1 MTQEPQQHEEVALG
15 IDPGAPPEDT
25 WEFVGRLSY
34 NKFIR
39 APQDYADAAGGAKPI
54 KWRQEFTAL
63 DVVREDGTDAIFSN
77 SPSMTRADG
86 VTPLGEGSAANHL
99 AIAWKGLVGISMNPE
114 DERSLPF
121 MGMVF
126 RLKSKR
132 LKVGQDRKTGQEFR
146 VRLYIPQEIVG
157 DSQYQYMGD
166 KRVLKAQE
174 GADSQAQGTGIAP
187 PPAQDEDAVAALL
200 IAVVTNG
207 GDGTKG
213 MALGR
218 YLASDMK
225 STPMLF
231 GTSITGGLSF
241 PYPLLTALIEKGLL
255 KEEGDKLVAV

>member
-1 MTQEPQQHEEVALG
+1 MTQEPQPHEEVTLG

-25 WEFVGRLSY
+25 WEFLGRLFY

-54 KWRQEFTAL
+54 KWRQEFNAL
-63 DVVREDGTDAIFSN
+63 DVVRDDGTDAIFSN

-114 DERSLPF
+114 DERSVPF

-132 LKVGQDRKTGQEFR
+132 LKVGTNRKTGEEFR

-157 DSQYQYMGD
+157 DSQYEYKGD

-174 GADSQAQGTGIAP
+174 GADSQATGTAVP
-187 PPAQDEDAVAALL
+187 PPPTQNEDEVATKLVA
-200 IAVVTNG
+200 IVTNG
-207 GDGTKG
+207 NDGTKG
-213 MALGR
+213 SALTR
-218 YLASDMK
+218 YLSSDMK

-231 GTSITGGLSF
+231 GSSITGGLSF
-241 PYPLLTALIEKGLL
+241 PYPLLNTLIEKGLL